1 MDSAIYFAIL
11 SKNTLVLRSY
21 NTYCDAELDI
31 FLDIDISNAS
41 PSEFGNNYGPYNHLS
56 ACFNGCRLA
65 HGIICYGHWYLGKIN
80 PKMTGFEPEVCL
92 KWMYLRCHCVWHMY
106 LLQWWN
112 MPWPILSKNLKLTDW
127 QDGSFQFHSP
137 YLGRFSFILEFGFQ
151 LRCLEYSVVEIRKA
165 EIIYFGAQSWNWK
178 LLKAHFT

>member
-1 MDSAIYFAIL
+1 MGYYLIQVRDLIGRLICSL
-11 SKNTLVLRSY
+11 LPPLERHLVTCTLVLRSY

-31 FLDIDISNAS
+31 ILDIDISNAGS
-41 PSEFGNNYGPYNHLS
+41 SEFGNNNCPYNHLS

-65 HGIICYGHWYLGKIN
+65 HGIICYGHWYLGKIHR
-80 PKMTGFEPEVCL
+80 
-92 KWMYLRCHCVWHMY
+92 KWPGTNRKWAGNERYLRCHCVWHMY

-137 YLGRFSFILEFGFQ
+137 YLGMFSFIQEPFQ
-151 LRCLEYSVVEIRKA
+151 FRWLKYSTI
-165 EIIYFGAQSWNWK
+165 K
-178 LLKAHFT
+178 LVK